1 MRETVPVFI
10 ITGEQGQCKTTF
22 LYQVLGLITGLHPHL
37 RGVITPGH
45 VRDGRRS
52 GFTLVD
58 LATGTREP
66 LCSADPFPGCERHG
80 RFFFRPEGLALGR
93 RALSLPDTGK
103 ADLLIIDEV
112 GRFELQGAVWA
123 NELDRLCARP
133 HPPMI
138 WTVRRR
144 LLNTVIDRWS
154 LGNPVVVDAGAA
166 GVLSAASEV
175 MDAVW
180 EWREMHPVSPI
191 SPAPFLN
198 HPAAGDL
205 PLPAEAAAGISAG
218 IPSIFRRRYVT
229 GD

>member
-1 MRETVPVFI
+1 MSKKAPVFI

-22 LYQVLGLITGLHPHL
+22 LYQMLGLLTGLHLNL

-58 LATGTREP
+58 LATGRHEL
-66 LCSADPFPGCERHG
+66 LCSIDPSPGCEPHG

-93 RALSLPDTGK
+93 RALSLPETVTT
-103 ADLLIIDEV
+103 DLLIIDEV
-112 GRFELQGAVWA
+112 GRFELQGTVWA
-123 NELDRLCARP
+123 KDLDRLSELP

-144 LLNTVIDRWS
+144 LLDTVIDRWS
-154 LGNPVVVDAGAA
+154 LRDPIVVNVGAA
-166 GVLSAASEV
+166 GVLSAAGEV

-180 EWREMHPVSPI
+180 EWREMHPASPVS
-191 SPAPFLN
+191 SAPFAN
-198 HPAAGDL
+198 FNTAGKM
-205 PLPAEAAAGISAG
+205 PLLTEGTGVSAG
-218 IPSIFRRRYVT
+218 LPSVSRRRYVA